1 MSAVRAQDCAVFV
14 RLRLLA
20 GWVGAGRRVTA
31 RAVLRPVDVPQAAY
45 ALGIGVPQRIRS
57 AAELPEL
64 HAPWTAALAL
74 GVVRIHEGA
83 AILDR
88 ERPLDTEDWLT
99 SLAAVMGAYFD
110 DEEGEV
116 AAHRTRE
123 TLANLS
129 AGAPACRFDPA
140 HLDLLAD
147 FGAVDDRGRPT
158 ELARTAIDRL
168 QPHPAVDLV
177 PAQQICRLRITL
189 RYVRPSCWR
198 RILVPATFTLGYVH
212 QIVQVAMV
220 WDVAR
225 PHVFTVGRRQFD
237 AGDHDELSIGEAF
250 TVARRT
256 IVYDFG
262 AEYRHEITLEGTEEA
277 LPNRRYP
284 LCVASAAPCDLD
296 EVNRELAWLTREP
309 ESEIDYGVALRRSG

>member
-1 MSAVRAQDCAVFV
+1 MFV
-14 RLRLLA
+14 RLRMLA
-20 GWVGAGRRVTA
+20 GWIGTGRRVTA

-74 GVVRIHEGA
+74 GIVRIHDGT
-83 AILDR
+83 AILGR
-88 ERPLDTEDWLT
+88 ERALDTEDWLT
-99 SLAAVMGAYFD
+99 SLAAVTGAYFD
-110 DEEGEV
+110 DEEGEEAV
-116 AAHRTRE
+116 EATRG
-123 TLANLS
+123 TLGKLLE
-129 AGAPACRFDPA
+129 GAPACRFDPA
-140 HLDLLAD
+140 LLDLLAD
-147 FGAVDDRGRPT
+147 FGVVDERGKPT
-158 ELARTAIDRL
+158 DLARTAVDRL

-177 PAQQICRLRITL
+177 PAQRICRLRVTL

-212 QIVQVAMV
+212 QIVQVAMS
-220 WDVAR
+220 WDAAS
-225 PHVFTVGRRQFD
+225 PHLFTVGRRQFD
-237 AGDHDELSIGEAF
+237 ATVHDELSIGEAF

-262 AEYRHEITLEGTEEA
+262 PEYRHEITLEGTEET
-277 LPNRRYP
+277 LPDRRYP

-309 ESEIDYGVALRRSG
+309 ESEIDHGVALRRSG